1 MRIIEV
7 NDQKVLKLLNER
19 KEISVRQLAITLE
32 YEKLEE
38 EYNKNL
44 ALYARI
50 DEKVR
55 PLMDKITTKLDLGE
69 YEERTRVYQDEK
81 DLTKWFIEIADR
93 MDEFKSAWEHRNDP
107 KEEPKQDEQP
117 KK

>member
-1 MRIIEV
+1 MRILQVEEP
-7 NDQKVLKLLNER
+7 KALKLLNER

-44 ALYARI
+44 AKYARI

-55 PLMDKITTKLDLGE
+55 PLMDKITSKLDLGE

-81 DLTKWFIEIADR
+81 DLTKWFLEVADR
-93 MDEFKSAWEHRNDP
+93 MDEFKSTWEHRNDP
-107 KEEPKQDEQP
+107 KEDNTLKMS
-117 KK
+117 

>member
-7 NDQKVLKLLNER
+7 SDQKVLKLLNER
-19 KEISVRQLAITLE
+19 KSISVRQLAITLE

-55 PLMDKITTKLDLGE
+55 PLTDKITSNLDLGE
-69 YEERTRVYQDEK
+69 YEERVRVYQDEK
-81 DLTKWFIEIADR
+81 DLTKWFIEITDR
-93 MDEFKSAWEHRNDP
+93 LDEFKDRWLHRNDP
-107 KEEPKQDEQP
+107 KPERTAS
-117 KK
+117 